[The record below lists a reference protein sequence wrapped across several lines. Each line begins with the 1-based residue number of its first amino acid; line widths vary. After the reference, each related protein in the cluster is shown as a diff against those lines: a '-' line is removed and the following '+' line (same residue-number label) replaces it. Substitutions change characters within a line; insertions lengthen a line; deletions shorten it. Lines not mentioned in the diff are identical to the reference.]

1 VSLIHR
7 LSNRPKR
14 YRLRDLRRRERFR
27 PDYDL
32 LADFLLRQLAFDS
45 AIDVGCG
52 NGFLLERFHDAGK
65 RISGVDIS
73 PDVPVVLGKRLNG
86 AVRVADFG
94 AAVGTFDLA
103 CCVEVAEHIAPDRSL
118 SLVETLT
125 RVARSWIYFSAAPEG
140 QAGRGHIN
148 CRPHKDWVSWFE
160 VRGWQLDEVNTER
173 LREHL
178 EALELA
184 PWLRGNSF
192 LFKSAGN
199 GHRPEPP
206 EIHLNGD
213 GESDARAKLR

>member
-1 VSLIHR
+1 MSLIHR
-7 LSNRPKR
+7 LSSRPKP
-14 YRLRDLRRRERFR
+14 YRLRDLQRRERFR

-32 LADFLLRQLAFDS
+32 LADFLLHQLAFES

-65 RISGVDIS
+65 RIAGVDIS
-73 PDVPVVLGKRLNG
+73 PDVPVLLGKRLNG

-103 CCVEVAEHIAPDRSL
+103 CCVEVAEHIAPERSL

-148 CRPHKDWVSWFE
+148 CRPHRDWVGWFE
-160 VRGWQLDEVNTER
+160 VRGWQLDGPSTER

-178 EALELA
+178 ERLELA

-192 LFKSAGN
+192 LFKHVGN
-199 GHRPEPP
+199 GHGERPAESD
-206 EIHLNGD
+206 LNGG
-213 GESDARAKLR
+213 GESAARSQPR

>member
-1 VSLIHR
+1 VSVLRR
-7 LSNRPKR
+7 LARRPKP

-32 LADFLLRQLAFDS
+32 VADFLLERLAFES

-65 RISGVDIS
+65 SIAGVDLS
-73 PDVPVVLGKRLNG
+73 PDVPHLLGKRLNG
-86 AVRVADFG
+86 AIRVADFG
-94 AAVGTFDLA
+94 AAVGSFDLA

-148 CRPHKDWVSWFE
+148 CRPHSDWLDWFE
-160 VRGWQLDEVNTER
+160 VRGWHLEAERTEEM
-173 LREHL
+173 REHL
-178 EALELA
+178 TQLELA

-192 LFKSAGN
+192 LFKAN
-199 GHRPEPP
+199 GTAHDPEVA
-206 EIHLNGD
+206 LNGD
-213 GESDARAKLR
+213 DG

>member
-1 VSLIHR
+1 MSLIHR
-7 LSNRPKR
+7 LSSRPKP

-32 LADFLLRQLAFDS
+32 LADFLLYQLSFDS

-52 NGFLLERFHDAGK
+52 NGFLLERFYDAGK
-65 RISGVDIS
+65 RIAGVDIS
-73 PDVPVVLGKRLNG
+73 PDVPVLLGKRLNG

-94 AAVGTFDLA
+94 AAAGTFDLA

-148 CRPHKDWVSWFE
+148 CRPHDEWVDWFE
-160 VRGWQLDEVNTER
+160 VRGWQLDGPQTER

-192 LFKSAGN
+192 LFKHVGN
-199 GHRPEPP
+199 GHSAEPL

-213 GESDARAKLR
+213 GEPAAPTDPR

>member
-1 VSLIHR
+1 MSLFQR
-7 LSNRPKR
+7 LAHRPKP
-14 YRLRDLRRRERFR
+14 YRLRDLRRRERLR

-32 LADFLLRQLAFDS
+32 LADFLLRELSFES

-65 RISGVDIS
+65 RIAGVDVS
-73 PDVPVVLGKRLNG
+73 PDVPVLLGRRLNG

-125 RVARSWIYFSAAPEG
+125 RVARTWIYFSAAPEG

-148 CRPHKDWVSWFE
+148 CRPHAEWLRWFE
-160 VRGWQLDEVNTER
+160 ARGWHIEAASTEL

-178 EALELA
+178 QKLELA

-192 LFKSAGN
+192 LIRHAGK
-199 GHRPEPP
+199 GHHSGPAEFF
-206 EIHLNGD
+206 LNGD
-213 GESDARAKLR
+213 EPRAVRAGTR